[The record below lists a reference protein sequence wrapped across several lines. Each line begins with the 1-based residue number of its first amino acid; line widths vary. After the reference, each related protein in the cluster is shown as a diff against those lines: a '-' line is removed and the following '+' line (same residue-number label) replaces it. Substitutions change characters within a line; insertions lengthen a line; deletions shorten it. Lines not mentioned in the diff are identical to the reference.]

1 MHILAVNL
9 FMQESDNLAPDA
21 VEGISSWYLAKQSLP
36 VVFKAVHP
44 AFEIPVFVF
53 TQKVNPSAS
62 SLLFL
67 SWWPQMLKTS
77 QSEKSGVFYSLI
89 EISAKRPCYCLRT
102 WINWEVKTNV
112 KTQQKTEQSAKWEY
126 SKIIEER
133 QPSCQQCNSVL
144 DNPLWAIFSNSNQ
157 LCLSED

>member
-1 MHILAVNL
+1 MTLQNLMGGNGKMRVGVMHILAVNL

-53 TQKVNPSAS
+53 RQIVNPSAS

-67 SWWPQMLKTS
+67 S
-77 QSEKSGVFYSLI
+77 
-89 EISAKRPCYCLRT
+89 
-102 WINWEVKTNV
+102 
-112 KTQQKTEQSAKWEY
+112 
-126 SKIIEER
+126 
-133 QPSCQQCNSVL
+133 
-144 DNPLWAIFSNSNQ
+144 
-157 LCLSED
+157 